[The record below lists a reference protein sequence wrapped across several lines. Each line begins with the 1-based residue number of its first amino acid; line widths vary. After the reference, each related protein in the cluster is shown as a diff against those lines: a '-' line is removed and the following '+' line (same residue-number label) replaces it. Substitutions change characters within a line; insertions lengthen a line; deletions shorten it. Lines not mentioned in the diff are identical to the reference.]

1 MPHFSYYQTKR
12 YYDMVAV
19 EMGGYS
25 DPRTAIAYSWQQ
37 AAKDAAARFITS
49 DFNRIL
55 DGGCGMGD
63 FTFTLAEQWPE
74 SDITGVDVSYEMIK
88 LCERTRKEKRLK
100 NVNFQC
106 ADLFI
111 LPFRNCEFDLTVCL
125 GVLPHILQ
133 EDWDRII
140 TEFARVSAQSVIVQ
154 IVNRVT
160 PLYWAAKIS
169 DRIHRRHRIFVGSH
183 RKTIEM
189 LWRRNG
195 FELSRAKSI
204 YVFRFFPILEV
215 LKFDR
220 KER

>member
-1 MPHFSYYQTKR
+1 
-12 YYDMVAV
+12 MVAV
-19 EMGGYS
+19 KRHGYS
-25 DPRTAIAYSWQQ
+25 DPRSAISYSWQQ

-49 DFNRIL
+49 SLNRIL

-74 SDITGVDVSYEMIK
+74 SDITGVDVSYEMIR
-88 LCERTRKEKRLK
+88 LCERTRKEKRLT

-106 ADLFI
+106 ADLFV
-111 LPFRNCEFDLTVCL
+111 LPFRDCEFDITVCL
-125 GVLPHILQ
+125 GVLPHILP

-140 TEFARVSAQSVIVQ
+140 TEFARVSAQSVIMQ
-154 IVNRVT
+154 IVNRAT
-160 PLYWAAKIS
+160 PLYWAAKLS
-169 DRIHRRHRIFVGSH
+169 ERIHRRRRIFVGSH
-183 RKTIEM
+183 GKTIKM

-195 FELSRAKSI
+195 FELSQAKTI
-204 YVFRFFPILEV
+204 YGFRFFPLLEV